1 MSEIISD
8 TTSQDVNAAATENS
22 SSSEG
27 EGQTPGVPLEN
38 RFAELNRKFTQFQRQ
53 LDDKFGQLISSI
65 QTVATPRSAS
75 PAVDETPIEGIL
87 KNNVSSIVDEKIM
100 TYKHAESYQNALH
113 AYPELDPNS
122 DKFDDKFHAL
132 ADRYYASL
140 KTSGF
145 ADAPLKAVRMA
156 ALDLGKTEQ
165 LERERILADEAKRMR
180 TLGEGTNSPKQGQKN
195 RSETSYNQTLAGLLK
210 IDPKSMDDYM
220 KKNSGKYRGR

>member
-1 MSEIISD
+1 M
-8 TTSQDVNAAATENS
+8 DVNNGVTDNS
-22 SSSEG
+22 STSAG
-27 EGQTPGVPLEN
+27 EGQTSAVPIEN

-65 QTVATPRSAS
+65 QTVAQPGPVSKG
-75 PAVDETPIEGIL
+75 VDETPIEGIL

-100 TYKHAESYQNALH
+100 TYKHAESYQNALQS
-113 AYPELDPNS
+113 YPELDPNS
-122 DKFDDKFHAL
+122 DKFDQSFHAL

-140 KTSGF
+140 KSSGF

-180 TLGEGTNSPKQGQKN
+180 TLGEGTNSPRQGQKT
-195 RSETSYNQTLAGLLK
+195 REASYNQTLAGLLK
-210 IDPKSMDDYM
+210 VDTKGMDDFI
-220 KKNSGKYRGR
+220 KKNANKYRGR